1 MSASKKTTEAIVS
14 KVRTKRSRGGATQ
27 AASANKV
34 LLAKARVAAGSEI
47 DEQTA
52 LQAIDNTEEI
62 WTREGAVIPPYDPES
77 LLNYV
82 ELSAHITPNLDSYAQ
97 NIEGYG
103 YQPVPAEVWMSDLD
117 GVDARETIR
126 NAIEV
131 ERWLDAQSAAEGEA
145 QDAEGNTLEEGPDA
159 GDPSLSQ
166 FEDPGDV
173 SEADIDDAIKRL
185 KSIIRREEF
194 IFDSWFENCCS
205 EMSFVKLRRQV
216 RWDIEA
222 AGWGAIEFIPDE
234 WGNLRRLGYIP
245 GYTVRPLVDEGKSV
259 EVVERNNITP
269 LSEGREVRIMRK
281 FRRYVQ
287 IVGSQRVFFKSP
299 GDPRVVSRFSGK
311 IYADDDELQKAEGKK
326 DKPAEQAHELLYLPL
341 HSPRTPCPPPRWIG
355 NLLAVLGSR
364 SSDEVNYLYFDN
376 KSIPPGILF
385 VAGGRLPRE
394 TRQRLET
401 KIAAEI
407 HGVENFH
414 KILVVEAL
422 PAKVGQQPG
431 DRGVV
436 PTMKW
441 QSLRDAQQSDALF
454 TKYDQNNADKIGA
467 SFRLPPMLRGYT
479 PRELNRATAL
489 ASLQFA
495 EQQVFQPERQD
506 VDWMIN
512 KHIIPRIGIDF
523 LRIRSNSPP
532 TRDAEE
538 LAEVIK
544 AAGPLGGLVPT
555 EIRQLLSDLFNMPM
569 ERIDDAWAKQPM
581 PMTLAGMVSGESSGG
596 GQSESNPETAEV
608 MARLELAE
616 QRIANIVTE
625 ELRLAGMD
633 VSASASFLDP
643 PPGLEDAARSRAD
656 GADVAGKVSDD
667 HEEG

>member
-1 MSASKKTTEAIVS
+1 MAKAEKKQNAGTS
-14 KVRTKRSRGGATQ
+14 NPRTKKNRRGKGDVVAPHKT
-27 AASANKV
+27 
-34 LLAKARVAAGSEI
+34 LLAKARVAAGTEI
-47 DEQTA
+47 DEPSA
-52 LQAIDNTEEI
+52 LMAIDNAEEL
-62 WTREGAVIPPYDPES
+62 WGREGAVIPPYDPES
-77 LLNYV
+77 LLNYI
-82 ELSAHITPNLDSYAQ
+82 ELSAHISPNLDSYAQ

-103 YQPVPAEVWMSDLD
+103 YQAVPPEPWMADLNGD
-117 GVDARETIR
+117 EALDMVR
-126 NAIEV
+126 NALEI
-131 ERWLDAQSAAEGEA
+131 ERWMDANDAGMGADDEENQEEGEDAQEP
-145 QDAEGNTLEEGPDA
+145 QIEEPE
-159 GDPSLSQ
+159 P
-166 FEDPGDV
+166 V
-173 SEADIDDAIKRL
+173 SEQDVADEIKKL
-185 KSIIRREEF
+185 KSVIRREAF

-216 RWDIEA
+216 RWDTEA
-222 AGWGAIEFIPDE
+222 HGWGAIEFIPDE
-234 WGNLRRLGYIP
+234 RNNLRRLGYIP

-259 EVVERNNITP
+259 EVIEELKVSP
-269 LSEGREVRIMRK
+269 LSEGREVRIQRK

-287 IVGSQRVFFKSP
+287 IVGAQKVYFKSP
-299 GDPRVVSRFSGK
+299 GDPRVISRFSGK
-311 IYADDDELQKAEGKK
+311 IYPDFKALQKAEK
-326 DKPAEQAHELLYLPL
+326 DKAEEAHELLYLPL

-376 KSIPPGILF
+376 KSIPPGLLF

-394 TRQRLET
+394 TRRRLES

-431 DRGVV
+431 DRGQL

-441 QSLRDAQQSDALF
+441 QSLRDSQQTDALF

-506 VDWMIN
+506 IDWMIN
-512 KHIIPRIGIDF
+512 KHIIPRIGIQF
-523 LRIRSNSPP
+523 LRFRSNSPP
-532 TRDAEE
+532 TKDAVE

-544 AAGPLGGLVPT
+544 AAGPLGGLVPA

-569 ERIDDAWAKQPM
+569 ERMDEEWAKQPM
-581 PMTLAGMVSGESSGG
+581 PMTLAGLVSGGAGEG
-596 GQSESNPETAEV
+596 ETPAPTPETAE
-608 MARLELAE
+608 MLARLELAE
-616 QRIANIVTE
+616 QRIASIVTE
-625 ELRLAGMD
+625 ELRFAGHEAEVR
-633 VSASASFLDP
+633 VSFEDEP
-643 PPGLEDAARSRAD
+643 DGLGYGGGGAD
-656 GADVAGKVSDD
+656 GP
-667 HEEG
+667 EED